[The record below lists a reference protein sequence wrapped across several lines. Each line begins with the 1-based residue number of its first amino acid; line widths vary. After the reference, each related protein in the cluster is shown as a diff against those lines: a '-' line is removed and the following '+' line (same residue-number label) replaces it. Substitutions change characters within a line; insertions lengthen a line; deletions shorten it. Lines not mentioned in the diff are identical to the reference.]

1 MLVLIGQLYE
11 VERQAK
17 EEKREAA
24 EIKVLRQEYSKP
36 MLDEM
41 QQRLETFSI
50 EVLPKSPLGQAVGYA
65 HRQWEA
71 LNRYRENGIL
81 SIDNNLSE
89 RTLRMVVI
97 GRKNWL
103 FAGHDNGGH
112 RAAIIYSLV
121 ASCKLCKID
130 PFVYLQDVLD
140 RISTHP
146 ASGIADLLPVNWKPS
161 NT

>member
-1 MLVLIGQLYE
+1 MLCPYTQGFTKKISFSRFNSEGFRTKILTPRLC
-11 VERQAK
+11 
-17 EEKREAA
+17 
-24 EIKVLRQEYSKP
+24 LPPP
-36 MLDEM
+36 MRPEPVFGSN
-41 QQRLETFSI
+41 TH
-50 EVLPKSPLGQAVGYA
+50 PLGQAVGYA

-121 ASCKLCKID
+121 ASCKLSKID
-130 PFVYLQDVLD
+130 PFTYLRDVLD
-140 RISTHP
+140 RVSTHP
-146 ASGIADLLPVNWKPS
+146 ASQIADLLPANWKPS
-161 NT
+161 SK